1 MVVIYVEETQRQA
14 HTHWLP
20 LCIQNLWFMF
30 QSAETLHGRWD
41 EMFVYPFVSLVNLL
55 ELMYEA

>member
-1 MVVIYVEETQRQA
+1 MSKKLRVRLIHICDLRFKVQWQVI
-14 HTHWLP
+14 
-20 LCIQNLWFMF
+20 
-30 QSAETLHGRWD
+30 LHGRWD